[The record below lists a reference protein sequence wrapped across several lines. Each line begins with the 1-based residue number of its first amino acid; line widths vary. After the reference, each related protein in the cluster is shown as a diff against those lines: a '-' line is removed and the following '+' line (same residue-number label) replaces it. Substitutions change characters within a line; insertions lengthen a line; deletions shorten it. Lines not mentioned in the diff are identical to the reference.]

1 MDKGEIM
8 SEDSAREIA
17 DDVFRHELKAS
28 EKMTQLFGEYDP
40 EVAEQGMIESFD
52 NLMGNIETSR
62 RAQKA
67 IMLMQTLAQ
76 RLESE
81 ALLERAIHEAE
92 NNEMVEIPQG
102 QQ

>member
-1 MDKGEIM
+1 MGDE
-8 SEDSAREIA
+8 SARDIA

-28 EKMTQLFGEYDP
+28 EKMTTLFGERDP
-40 EVAEQGMIESFD
+40 ADAEDAMLESFD
-52 NLMGNIETSR
+52 ALMANVQSPQ

-92 NNEMVEIPQG
+92 TNEMVDIPQG
-102 QQ
+102 QE